1 MDFDLPESAAA
12 VREGVLA
19 IAGKYDQEYWSR
31 CDAEKRWPEEVW
43 RELVQGGWHALA
55 VPEEHGGGGQGLL
68 ELAVALEAL
77 AEGGAGGAAS
87 FMYLLTPAFGGLTI
101 ARHGTEEQKR
111 EFLPKIVSGEIET
124 CFAITEPDAGSNAIN
139 ISTQARRDGDHFLV
153 SGQKIWISGVE
164 RADYLVLVTR
174 TIPAAEARPRTS
186 GFTVLLVD
194 VKAAVADGTLTF
206 QPIPKLG
213 TNTVASSTVFLDE
226 VRVLTD
232 RVLGEVDQGFL
243 VLWDILNPERIL
255 AAAGGV
261 RSGGLVLK
269 LACEYATDRA
279 PFGKPIGTNQGIA
292 FPLAKAKAQLEL
304 ARLMTYKA
312 AWLWDRG
319 RPAARR
325 PTSPSSPRRTRP
337 GRPPTAPS
345 RPTAGWRTR
354 WSTRSPGCSATPGSP
369 RTSRSRRNWSSPTS
383 HSTNWACPS
392 RTSPR
397 PNRVARR
404 RPRPPSPRTPP
415 TRRR

>member
-19 IAGKYDQEYWSR
+19 IAGKYDQDYWSR
-31 CDAEKRWPEEVW
+31 CDADKRWPEEVW

-55 VPEEHGGGGQGLL
+55 IPEEYGGGGQGLL

-101 ARHGTEEQKR
+101 SRHGTEEQKR
-111 EFLPKIVSGEIET
+111 ALLPGIAAGDIET
-124 CFAITEPDAGSNAIN
+124 CFAITEPDAGSNAVN
-139 ISTQARRDGDHFLV
+139 ISTRARRDGDHFLV

-164 RADYLVLVTR
+164 RADHMVLVTR

-194 VKAAVADGTLTF
+194 VKEAVAEGTLTF

-226 VRVLTD
+226 VRVPAG

-255 AAAGGV
+255 AAAGGTG
-261 RSGGLVLK
+261 SGGLVLR
-269 LACEYATDRA
+269 LACEYAGDRA
-279 PFGKPIGTNQGIA
+279 PFGRPIGSNQAIA

-319 RPAARR
+319 RPCGSEANIAKLTAADAAWQAADRAFQTYGGMAYSMEYPIAR
-325 PTSPSSPRRTRP
+325 MFRDARIAKSIP
-337 GRPPTAPS
+337 
-345 RPTAGWRTR
+345 
-354 WSTRSPGCSATPGSP
+354 
-369 RTSRSRRNWSSPTS
+369 
-383 HSTNWACPS
+383 
-392 RTSPR
+392 
-397 PNRVARR
+397 VAEELVLAHIAQHELGL
-404 RPRPPSPRTPP
+404 PKSY
-415 TRRR
+415 